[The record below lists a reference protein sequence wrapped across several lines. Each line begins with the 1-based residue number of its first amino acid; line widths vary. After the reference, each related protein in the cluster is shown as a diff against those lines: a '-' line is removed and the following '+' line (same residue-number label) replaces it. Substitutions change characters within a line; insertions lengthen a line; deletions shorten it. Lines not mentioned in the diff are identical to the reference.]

1 MNYVNGLGVVT
12 LLQDVALAQGRERV
26 FPGKLL
32 YLSKNKEVTQ
42 PNRHITS
49 TDNSYYV
56 EEMLCVDSFMSTI
69 YQVIVFP

>member
-32 YLSKNKEVTQ
+32 YLSKNKKGAQ
-42 PNRHITS
+42 PNRRITS
-49 TDNSYYV
+49 TDNS
-56 EEMLCVDSFMSTI
+56 
-69 YQVIVFP
+69 

>member
-32 YLSKNKEVTQ
+32 YLSKNKEVAQ

-49 TDNSYYV
+49 TDNSQYV